1 MIKNAHLRFALP
13 PPPPPV
19 QPKPQLV
26 RSQPVG
32 TPVRF
37 DATRESGF
45 DRGRPDAG
53 AVRSRPVEMMRAP
66 RTSIAAQPQADSAS
80 SAKPAQRKEHRG
92 FFSRIG
98 HAIGGAVRSVG
109 QAVSRIGPRVL
120 QAASFIPG
128 PVGIFARAGQG
139 IVSAVN
145 AIRNHNVFGALT
157 SAAGAVAGAAT
168 AFGGRVAG
176 AINRV
181 ATQAQGAFQGA
192 GIAAQGIRDRN
203 LGAVLAGAGAAAG
216 AVAGPNPT
224 SGLARAAQTVQRTVG
239 RAESAVSGYQAL
251 RDGDL
256 AGAARGAADAIGN
269 PNSSVARQ
277 LRILAGDMPPVAAPE
292 FGAPG
297 GGAPGIDMLPP
308 QRNILPNLQ
317 VPGMAPA
324 PAMPELTMSWGRSP
338 APSSF
343 TPTSTSAASRSV
355 TTRPAEAPVRGAPV
369 SSVQSEAAAQVR
381 SRAEHSLSDASHAMD
396 ALNRQLS
403 NTNVFAAA
411 TEFWSGNEGKM
422 KEARTDL
429 QQISTQLSTM
439 MRYPTTSPTAIDNVR
454 QSLDRAIGDANRAL
468 GDTGQALG
476 RAQTGAEVVKVAG
489 DITIGTVGRLV
500 PGLPAAYGA
509 LTNGLPQLL
518 GEGQLSTRVQNA
530 LVAGGLGAI
539 AGQLGAGSGGTV
551 GAMALRALGE
561 QGANATSRIFTQL
574 NSLRASNPEELRR
587 QAGPI
592 IQRAVAEAA
601 TAAAA
606 KVTTELGSGLLERIG
621 PRAAERLLGS
631 ERLERLG
638 GGEAV
643 ERALRSR
650 VAEVIR
656 ETMSRGLE
664 QVYQSQI
671 TNRLTGAR

>member
-1 MIKNAHLRFALP
+1 M
-13 PPPPPV
+13 
-19 QPKPQLV
+19 
-26 RSQPVG
+26 
-32 TPVRF
+32 
-37 DATRESGF
+37 
-45 DRGRPDAG
+45 
-53 AVRSRPVEMMRAP
+53 
-66 RTSIAAQPQADSAS
+66 
-80 SAKPAQRKEHRG
+80 
-92 FFSRIG
+92 
-98 HAIGGAVRSVG
+98 
-109 QAVSRIGPRVL
+109 
-120 QAASFIPG
+120 
-128 PVGIFARAGQG
+128 
-139 IVSAVN
+139 
-145 AIRNHNVFGALT
+145 
-157 SAAGAVAGAAT
+157 AAGS
-168 AFGGRVAG
+168 
-176 AINRV
+176 
-181 ATQAQGAFQGA
+181 
-192 GIAAQGIRDRN
+192 
-203 LGAVLAGAGAAAG
+203 
-216 AVAGPNPT
+216 VAGPNPT

-239 RAESAVSGYQAL
+239 RAESAVYGYQAL

-269 PNSSVARQ
+269 PSSNVARQ
-277 LRILAGDMPPVAAPE
+277 LRVLAGDTPPVAVPE

-297 GGAPGIDMLPP
+297 GGTPGIDMLPP

-317 VPGMAPA
+317 IPGMAPA
-324 PAMPELTMSWGRSP
+324 PAMPEITMSWGRSP
-338 APSSF
+338 TPSTFTSTF
-343 TPTSTSAASRSV
+343 TPTSAASRGV
-355 TTRPAEAPVRGAPV
+355 TTRPAEAPVRSAPV
-369 SSVQSEAAAQVR
+369 SPVQSEAAAQVR
-381 SRAEHSLSDASHAMD
+381 SRAERSLSDAGHAMD

-411 TEFWSGNEGKM
+411 TEFWSGNEAKM

-439 MRYPTTSPTAIDNVR
+439 LRYPTTSPTAIDNVR
-454 QSLDRAIGDANRAL
+454 QSLDRAINDASRAL

-476 RAQTGAEVVKVAG
+476 RAQVGAEVVKVAG
-489 DITIGTVGRLV
+489 DITIGTLGRLV

-539 AGQLGAGSGGTV
+539 AGQLGAGSGGTM

-656 ETMSRGLE
+656 ETMARGLE

-671 TNRLTGAR
+671 TNRITGAR